1 MDSGGGTAIYNPQ
14 DTIGSTRTLVNGFY
28 LITLSNITTT
38 TEGTIYTSTATTAGP
53 VDISHNGTSLRC
65 SDGVNV
71 ITVSIHI
78 IEGKYR

>member
-1 MDSGGGTAIYNPQ
+1 MDSVGIPVTYTPQAIV
-14 DTIGSTRTLVNGFY
+14 GSNRTLDGFY
-28 LITLSNITTT
+28 IELSNITTT
-38 TEGTIYTSTATTAGP
+38 TEETIYTSTATTAGP

-78 IEGKYR
+78 IEGKYK